1 MPFEI
6 FIPIEDIIRLLLAVL
21 VGGLIGAEREYRDKA
36 AGFRTM
42 ILICFGA
49 TLFTMYSSRLG
60 ATVNPDRIAASIVS
74 GVGFLGAGTI
84 LRSHERIRGLTT
96 ASTIWLAA
104 ALGMGVGGGQY
115 VIVAAGTLIILVVLW
130 VFPFI
135 EGWIDEGRMTRTYRV
150 TLPCDPKKVEEIG
163 ALFKQ
168 NRLKVSSHEFRMQ
181 VSEEAIYCTWEA
193 HGRTKNHDRLVAKLM
208 QDTEVLEV
216 GF

>member
-1 MPFEI
+1 
-6 FIPIEDIIRLLLAVL
+6 
-21 VGGLIGAEREYRDKA
+21 
-36 AGFRTM
+36 M

-181 VSEEAIYCTWEA
+181 VSEEAIYCAWEA